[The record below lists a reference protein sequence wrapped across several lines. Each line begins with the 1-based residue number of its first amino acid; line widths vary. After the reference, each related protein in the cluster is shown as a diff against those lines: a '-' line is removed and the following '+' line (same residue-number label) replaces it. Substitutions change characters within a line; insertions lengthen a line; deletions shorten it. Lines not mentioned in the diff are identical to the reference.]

1 MPFFQDPNILKLL
14 TNVLFIWAKTNPD
27 ISYKQGINELLASIV
42 YVYFQEAVQQDFQPS
57 NEYPL
62 PHLALNKNTSS

>member
-42 YVYFQEAVQQDFQPS
+42 YVYFQEAVPQDFQPS
-57 NEYPL
+57 NE
-62 PHLALNKNTSS
+62 